1 MKIPSAFFRVGT
13 GLAAFAASGLA
24 RAHSGHGHTEAHEL
38 MHVLESEHVVP
49 VLLALAAAVLVLR
62 VIRHRGKRR
71 QTRQDR

>member
-1 MKIPSAFFRVGT
+1 MIPSTFLRVGA
-13 GLAAFAASGLA
+13 GLAAFAATGLA
-24 RAHSGHGHTEAHEL
+24 HAHSGHGHTEAHDL

-62 VIRHRGKRR
+62 AIRRRGKRR